1 MVNQWII
8 YDTYEQHEIEKEK
21 FEERERKKGRL
32 SEHEGT
38 SDKGKNSKKEQGVK
52 NRDEIDKI
60 ISEKFMKAAKILE
73 RMVNQGIY
81 DQVIKGVYDMKL
93 KYWRWIQNYI
103 KSQIQSLS
111 HINSMFFVDFKYY
124 TDPSDDFREK
134 EGTLLPLWKFSYAKA
149 KSLDVTGLCWNPGY
163 KDLFAVAYGSCKCNF
178 KDNYVRTSLNQ

>member
-38 SDKGKNSKKEQGVK
+38 SDKGKNSKKEQGAK
-52 NRDEIDKI
+52 SRDEIDKI

-93 KYWRWIQNYI
+93 KYWRL
-103 KSQIQSLS
+103 SLS
-111 HINSMFFVDFKYY
+111 MMSYKITNSKPF
-124 TDPSDDFREK
+124 
-134 EGTLLPLWKFSYAKA
+134 A
-149 KSLDVTGLCWNPGY
+149 Y
-163 KDLFAVAYGSCKCNF
+163 KLHVFYRFQV
-178 KDNYVRTSLNQ
+178 LH

>member
-1 MVNQWII
+1 MISFVLLKYKDYEQQTIPPEISVFSGMVNQWII

-38 SDKGKNSKKEQGVK
+38 SDKGKNSKKEQGEK
-52 NRDEIDKI
+52 SRDEIDKI

-93 KYWRWIQNYI
+93 KYWR
-103 KSQIQSLS
+103 
-111 HINSMFFVDFKYY
+111 
-124 TDPSDDFREK
+124 
-134 EGTLLPLWKFSYAKA
+134 
-149 KSLDVTGLCWNPGY
+149 
-163 KDLFAVAYGSCKCNF
+163 
-178 KDNYVRTSLNQ
+178 